1 MFITEFGTQDYAG
14 EGANDFAMSQR
25 YLDLAA
31 SKKISWVNWNF
42 SDDHRSGAVFTGE
55 AATAARSGPTGSRN
69 PGRGSA
75 TGSGRLLGRW

>member
-14 EGANDFAMSQR
+14 EGANNFAMSQR

-42 SDDHRSGAVFTGE
+42 SDDHRSGAVFTQGTCPNGPYAGTSRLKE
-55 AATAARSGPTGSRN
+55 SGKWLRD
-69 PGRGSA
+69 RVQ
-75 TGSGRLLGRW
+75 